1 MFRVKIECITEE
13 NRKLLIPFI
22 KENWHDIMMV
32 IKGEQVDISEEDG
45 FCILDGQNVEAVVTY
60 RMKNN
65 ICEITLLHTAKQQ
78 CGIGTRLV
86 QEVIKAAREKGADT
100 ITVVTT
106 NDNIGAIAFY
116 QKIGFDMEMLY
127 RNSMDYV
134 RKLKPTVPAI
144 GDNNIPLRH
153 EIEFAMHL

>member
-1 MFRVKIECITEE
+1 M
-13 NRKLLIPFI
+13 
-22 KENWHDIMMV
+22 
-32 IKGEQVDISEEDG
+32 
-45 FCILDGQNVEAVVTY
+45 
-60 RMKNN
+60 
-65 ICEITLLHTAKQQ
+65 
-78 CGIGTRLV
+78 